1 VFVGVDSKVP
11 KYYSACKFERNA
23 DAIRGREAPI
33 EVKVGFVHI
42 TVVTSGFYTF
52 GRVVFA

>member
-1 VFVGVDSKVP
+1 VFVGVDSKIP